1 MFKTD
6 RLRFKILNSKYEKD
20 LEKLLCKN
28 HLVMKT
34 TLKGRVFTTEEFK
47 NLIKQ
52 DFIKSTH
59 DKIGFWC
66 VTPTSEDVIIGI
78 SGLLKCDYLN
88 NDNYEFGFILNENY
102 WGKGLATE
110 IGQFWLEYAK
120 NQMNLTEL
128 IATVSP
134 ENIASRKVLEKLN
147 MEYVSKFESKERGS
161 RLIFRKHI

>member
-34 TLKGRVFTTEEFK
+34 TLKGRVFTKEEFNK
-47 NLIKQ
+47 LIKE
-52 DFIKSTH
+52 DFIKSKN
-59 DKIGFWC
+59 DEIGFWC
-66 VTPTSEDVIIGI
+66 LTSTSEDEIIGI

-88 NDNYEFGFILNENY
+88 NDNYEFGFILNENN

-120 NQMNLTEL
+120 NKMNLTEL
-128 IATVSP
+128 VATVSP

-147 MEYVSKFESKERGS
+147 MQYVSEFESKERGN
-161 RLIFRKHI
+161 RLIFRKHL